1 MKSSPIPL
9 LERPA
14 FFDGQRLTAADLSE
28 ASGYSVLLRRLHN
41 RALHGWGVVL
51 GLAVTGA
58 RGARS
63 VQVSPGLALD
73 CTGRELLLPASTE
86 IAVPPVAE
94 AGDWF
99 LVVSGVDD
107 ADLPAADER
116 AGVCGT
122 EGAVRLDDEPLVRWL
137 AATGK
142 GEAGVRFGYDV
153 VLAKAR
159 IRACKLDDDVD
170 LSARQ
175 QLPDEQPYVA
185 AGQTPVTTTS
195 WKWWPSNT
203 ERAGVVTKV
212 STAEAG
218 FRTTPSYQARLGGD
232 RQYGADVYDGIGHIF
247 EPSATSFEFCVVLP
261 TLAHVSGASAGALN
275 PDLSDD
281 GLPSILGGDL
291 NWRVVWMGV
300 EIA

>member
-1 MKSSPIPL
+1 MDPSPIPL

-14 FFDGQRLTAADLSE
+14 FFDGQRLTAADLGG
-28 ASGYSVLLRRLHN
+28 ASGYSALLRRLHN

-73 CTGRELLLPASTE
+73 CTGRELLLPAATE
-86 IAVPPVAE
+86 VAVPPVAA

-99 LVVSGVDD
+99 LVVSGADD
-107 ADLPAADER
+107 ADLAAEER
-116 AGVCGT
+116 AGVCGA
-122 EGAVRLDDEPLVRWL
+122 EGAVRLLDEPLVRWL
-137 AATGK
+137 DATGK
-142 GEAGVRFGYDV
+142 GEVRVRLGYDV

-170 LSARQ
+170 LGARQ

-185 AGQTPVTTTS
+185 AGQTSVGRTS
-195 WKWWPSNT
+195 WRWWPSDAD
-203 ERAGVVTKV
+203 RSGVVTTV

-218 FRTTPSYQARLGGD
+218 FRTTPSYQARLAGD
-232 RQYGADVYDGIGHIF
+232 RQYGADVYDGIGHVV
-247 EPSATSFEFCVVLP
+247 EPSATSFDFCVVLP
-261 TLAHVSGASAGALN
+261 KLDRVLGASSGALN
-275 PDLSDD
+275 PDLPD
-281 GLPSILGGDL
+281 GFESILGGDL
-291 NWRVVWMGV
+291 YWRVVWMGV
-300 EIA
+300 ETA